1 MSSFT
6 KPFAAIALAMFVVA
20 PLPLLAQ
27 DDGGDAGAQAE
38 QAKPARS
45 YESRLKEARRPF
57 EFIQIDYMDVHEG
70 QEEDYLK
77 VEAVWK
83 KIHDAMAAR
92 GKIVG
97 WGVAKARENDFGY
110 EYITWKLIRSRGEL
124 DSMYNWDA
132 IEKKMGSENYNA
144 LMQKTGATRTIV
156 GSELLALDDY
166 TVDEFTSTEEDFDP
180 SQLSFGFDFMT
191 PAEGRAAEYVAMEQ
205 DVFQPRHQHAANNDA
220 RSMGWRMFRK
230 LMSTGE
236 TNPAPY
242 RTVNLFRRDIPE
254 KSPEEWQKVMADAPE
269 FPADLSF
276 EKVDEIRKWE
286 PVVFDVVYHTEPT
299 ASAERKAWEELVGAW
314 THTREDGSYRVK
326 IISPYQ
332 EILKQYNADGELLGT
347 NTSPM
352 SIRVKDGIKHFS
364 AHHGNGTY
372 HGIYDVHDGKWY
384 EQLRGIF
391 HNVPGKP
398 DGFLVYEK
406 GDRSEEN
413 ADSSATEAAASE
425 VDGQA
430 SVEADNE
437 ESQVVSDSTSS
448 TPVRDRL
455 RGFGNRLRS
464 R

>member
-1 MSSFT
+1 MSVLT

-27 DDGGDAGAQAE
+27 NDGEKTSAQTE

-45 YESRLKEARRPF
+45 FESRMKEARKPT
-57 EFIQIDYMDVHEG
+57 EFIQIEYMDVHDG

-83 KIHDAMAAR
+83 KIHDVMAER

-110 EYITWKLIRSRGEL
+110 EYITWKLIRSRGAL
-124 DSMYNWDA
+124 DAMYNMDA
-132 IEKKMGSENYNA
+132 IKEKMGAENFNA
-144 LMQKTGATRTIV
+144 LMQKTNATRTIV
-156 GSELLALDDY
+156 GSELLSLDDY
-166 TVDEFTSTEEDFDP
+166 TLDQLSPDGEDMDP
-180 SQLSFGFDFMT
+180 SQVSFHYDFMT
-191 PAEGRAAEYVAMEQ
+191 PAEGTAGEYVAMEQ
-205 DVFQPRHQHAANNDA
+205 DVFQPRHQHQAKHDP
-220 RSMGWRMFRK
+220 RRLGWRMQRK

-242 RTVNLFRRDIPE
+242 RTVNIFRRDVPAM
-254 KSPEEWQKVMADAPE
+254 SAEEWRKMMDDAPA
-269 FPADLSF
+269 FPADLDM
-276 EKVDEIRKWE
+276 EKVGEMRKME
-286 PVVFDVVYHTEPT
+286 RVTFDIVDWTQPSV
-299 ASAERKAWEELVGAW
+299 SAENKAWEELVGAW

>member
-1 MSSFT
+1 MLVFS
-6 KPFAAIALAMFVVA
+6 KQFAAIALTFFFAA
-20 PLPLLAQ
+20 PLPLMAQ
-27 DDGGDAGAQAE
+27 NDGGDASDQVE

-45 YESRLKEARRPF
+45 YESRLKEARKPT
-57 EFIQIDYMDVHEG
+57 EFIQIDYMDVLDG
-70 QEEDYLK
+70 QEEDYLQ

-83 KIHDAMAAR
+83 KIHDVMAAK
-92 GKIVG
+92 GKIQS

-110 EYITWKLIRSRGEL
+110 EYITWKLISSRGAL
-124 DSMYNWDA
+124 DSMYDMDA
-132 IEKKMGSENYNA
+132 IEEKMGSENFNA

-166 TVDEFTSTEEDFDP
+166 TLDELFPQGEDLDP
-180 SQLSFGFDFMT
+180 SQVSFYYDFMT
-191 PAEGRAAEYVAMEQ
+191 PAEGTTAEYVAMEQ
-205 DVFQPRHQHAANNDA
+205 DVFQPRHQHQVDNDP
-220 RSMGWRMFRK
+220 RRIGWRMQRK

-242 RTVNLFRRDIPE
+242 RTVNIFRRDVPGM
-254 KSPEEWQKVMADAPE
+254 PEEEWKKMMAEAPG
-269 FPADLSF
+269 FPADLDMG
-276 EKVDEIRKWE
+276 KVGEMRKME
-286 PVVFDVVYHTEPT
+286 RVTFDIVYRTEPNEG
-299 ASAERKAWEELVGAW
+299 AESKAWEELVGAW

-332 EILKQYNADGELLGT
+332 EILKRYNADGELLGT

-372 HGIYDVHDGKWY
+372 RGIYDVHDGKWY

-391 HNVPGKP
+391 HNASGEP
-398 DGFLVYEK
+398 DGFLIYEK

-413 ADSSATEAAASE
+413 ADSSAAETAATEA
-425 VDGQA
+425 DGQA
-430 SVEADNE
+430 SAEADDE
-437 ESQVVSDSTSS
+437 ASQVVSDSTPS
-448 TPVRDRL
+448 TRVRDRL
-455 RGFGNRLRS
+455 RGFRSRLRS